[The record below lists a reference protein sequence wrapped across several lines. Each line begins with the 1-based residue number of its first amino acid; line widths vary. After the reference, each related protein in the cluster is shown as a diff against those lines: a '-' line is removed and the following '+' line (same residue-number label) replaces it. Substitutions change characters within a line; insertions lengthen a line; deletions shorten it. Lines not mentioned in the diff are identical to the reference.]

1 MPENPGARRAS
12 TSAKLSRSISS
23 GCHRVD
29 AFAAGAVLPLKSP
42 SSKMR
47 NGLPGSTTEAD
58 ECALGLTSRCTEPKE
73 DLMVTA
79 ANSSCRVS
87 VANYQSWG
95 SLASCG
101 RLSIGQMPRWHRTAA
116 VANRRAGCQPAPHRA
131 SVSTFMSCT
140 PEIDREPIVLSNVIM
155 KTMVTDAL
163 RSAAKASFRLGGG
176 IRVARWLN
184 RHSLRILMYH
194 RFGDRA
200 SLQHQC
206 AHIRQYYA
214 PVTLDQAAQA
224 FGEGNPLP
232 AKALAVTVDDGYRDF
247 FEVAYPVFREFGIP
261 ATVFV
266 VTRFLDGGYWLWGD
280 RVKYAFRHTPLE
292 RTRLALPDG
301 GVLTYELPDG
311 PARERAATQ
320 VKERA
325 KLM

>member
-1 MPENPGARRAS
+1 
-12 TSAKLSRSISS
+12 
-23 GCHRVD
+23 
-29 AFAAGAVLPLKSP
+29 
-42 SSKMR
+42 
-47 NGLPGSTTEAD
+47 
-58 ECALGLTSRCTEPKE
+58 
-73 DLMVTA
+73 
-79 ANSSCRVS
+79 
-87 VANYQSWG
+87 
-95 SLASCG
+95 
-101 RLSIGQMPRWHRTAA
+101 
-116 VANRRAGCQPAPHRA
+116 
-131 SVSTFMSCT
+131 
-140 PEIDREPIVLSNVIM
+140 M

-224 FGEGNPLP
+224 IAGGKPLP

-280 RVKYAFRHTPLE
+280 RVKYAFRHTALE
-292 RTRLALPDG
+292 RTRLPLPDG
-301 GVLTYELPDG
+301 TVLTYELPDR
-311 PARERAATQ
+311 PARERAATE

-325 KLM
+325 KLMCQRDFAAFVGSVAPALGMEIPGSPEGEFQAMSWEQARQASAGGMEIGAHTVSHPILSSLGSLAEMAEEIAGSRRHIESQLDRPVPHFCYPNGRLRDIGPASAAVREAGFATAVTTEPGVNPAGADPFLLRRIGVDASYPPAYFEQCAAAFRI